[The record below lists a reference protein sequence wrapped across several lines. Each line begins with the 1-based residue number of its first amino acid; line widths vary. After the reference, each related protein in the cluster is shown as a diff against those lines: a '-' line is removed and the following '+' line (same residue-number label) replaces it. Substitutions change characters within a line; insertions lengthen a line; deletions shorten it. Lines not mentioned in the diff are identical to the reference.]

1 MVINSDNKI
10 AYICSRCGNGIRRSL
25 NLFSFSDGLDHA
37 ISCPV
42 CGNDLVRMKKSK
54 KNSFDLSAK
63 CVYCGETHHKII
75 SAHDMRR
82 GIFGALK
89 CPIADLGAVFY
100 GSNGKQLSDAM
111 TDVFKVMEELM
122 AEYEKPSSDLQIRS
136 MTTQNSHIKSSIEQ
150 EMLNAFGTLNREQNI
165 SCVCGNTEI
174 AVSISDDH
182 KILLRCAVCGKEK
195 KYDITKDNLLRLI
208 NTSFV
213 VLSD

>member
-1 MVINSDNKI
+1 
-10 AYICSRCGNGIRRSL
+10 
-25 NLFSFSDGLDHA
+25 
-37 ISCPV
+37 
-42 CGNDLVRMKKSK
+42 MKKSK

-182 KILLRCAVCGKEK
+182 KILLRCAVFPLLLHSCVRIELSVP
-195 KYDITKDNLLRLI
+195 KDLTIFDVQQRPLHLFDALGYFLWQ
-208 NTSFV
+208 TYSCQV
-213 VLSD
+213 